1 MIAVVLAQLATR
13 WGQALT
19 LFVLS
24 MAATLAAVCVPAFAV
39 AIDRAAIRNEV
50 AVADNAD
57 RTVSMPPLSVDS
69 PNLRTDVLES
79 ADGLQTYTDARS
91 RLKGFTPVTTA
102 QLHVRGIERGRP
114 EAEPRNLLARDG
126 FCRHV
131 TFTQGRCPV
140 GSREVALPAALVPVA
155 KVHAGD
161 EVTLT
166 PVRRKDQTWEPDG
179 PAVALTVVG
188 VFEADHPKSAYWSLE
203 DPLGRLG
210 PPAIMTN
217 RATTGSLLHRQETL
231 YLDSI
236 MPTGLLTPDRLPV
249 VRSQLKAAERRL
261 LEDDPYGGGLLS
273 TVPSLLDRI
282 EAHGKHARALL
293 PIAAAPLIA
302 LCWFVIHL
310 AVGHG
315 VWGRRQEIG
324 AVALRGARW
333 PTRAL
338 SMSAESLLPLLA
350 GVPVGLLVTG
360 ALVTLTVSGET
371 AFVGV
376 DRAQLLAAGVA
387 AAGTIVAALLAL
399 RRELSAPVGALLR
412 QVPSR
417 SRRVVVAAVE
427 VVVVALGVVVVA
439 ETRSLGGSLV
449 GVMVAAPVVVVLA
462 VAMLVSLAVR
472 PLIGMAGR
480 WSLRRGRV
488 GPAVA
493 AFYLARRPGSV
504 QLLVVLALAFGTF
517 GFGVTTTDVAA
528 QGREATAEQLLGAER
543 VLEVQDVDRTELLR
557 AVRAADPSGRHAMAV
572 VSAPSG
578 DGSQPPVLGV
588 DATRLAKVGR
598 WPDGAGHG
606 EGPSPAKLASLL
618 RPPAPETIMVGNGEL
633 TVRLETDPFTADKTL
648 SATVLLRTPKNDQV
662 AVKFGPVA
670 NGKPIYRAKLSE
682 CQDKCRL
689 AGISISTTAV
699 GAQRIGVNVAAL
711 RLDGRDVLTR
721 AELADPRRWRTSGS
735 GPITD
740 QLRIIGDQ
748 DGLLLTQTSPRP
760 GHDYVLHAVDV
771 PYPLPAIIAGTMPGK
786 QLTNIDG
793 EPVDFVAKAKVATLP
808 GIGAKGALID
818 LTYAERLTAE
828 PGFAT
833 TPQVWLAPGT
843 PNQVLDRLRKEGLAI
858 VTDRTVGGV
867 RDSLEK
873 SGAAMALH
881 AYQLAAGVTV
891 LVGLGALALVVAVDR
906 RTWNPGMRA
915 LRIQGAAERLT
926 TGAALWSYG
935 GIVVTS
941 AVTGAVAAGVAW
953 FATSRRL
960 PLGVDASLLANWPR
974 WPHVAALE
982 LLVVGVLVA
991 GAVAGGWWQRR
1002 LVEGRLVEGRLVEGR
1017 QEAGG

>member
-57 RTVSMPPLSVDS
+57 RMVSMPPLSVDS
-69 PNLRTDVLES
+69 PNPRTDVLEG
-79 ADGLQTYTDARS
+79 ADDLQTYTDARS

-114 EAEPRNLLARDG
+114 NAEPRSLLARDG

-131 TFTQGRCPV
+131 TFKQGRCPV
-140 GSREVALPAALVPVA
+140 GSREVALPASLVPEA

-179 PAVALTVVG
+179 PPVALTVVG
-188 VFEADHPKSAYWSLE
+188 VFEADQPKSAYWSLE

-210 PPAIMTN
+210 QAAILTN

-236 MPTGLLTPDRLPV
+236 MPAGLLTPERLPV
-249 VRSQLKAAERRL
+249 VRSQLNAAEHRL
-261 LEDDPYGGGLLS
+261 LDDDPYGGGLLS

-282 EAHGKHARALL
+282 EAHGTHARALL

-338 SMSAESLLPLLA
+338 SISAESLLPLLA

-360 ALVTLTVSGET
+360 ALVALTVQGESGP
-371 AFVGV
+371 VGV

-399 RRELSAPVGALLR
+399 RRELSAPVGTLLR

-462 VAMLVSLAVR
+462 VAMLVSLGVR
-472 PLIGMAGR
+472 PLIGMTGR
-480 WSLRRGRV
+480 WSLRRGRI

-517 GFGVTTTDVAA
+517 GFAVTTTDVAA
-528 QGREATAEQLLGAER
+528 QGRQATAEQLLGAER
-543 VLEVQDVDRTELLR
+543 VLEVQDVDRTELMR
-557 AVRAADPSGRHAMAV
+557 AVRDADPSGRYAMAV

-598 WPDGAGHG
+598 WPDSGNGDA
-606 EGPSPAKLASLL
+606 PSPAKLASLL
-618 RPPAPETIMVGNGEL
+618 HPPAPETIMVGNGEL
-633 TVRLETDPFTADKTL
+633 TVRLEPDPFTADKTL
-648 SATVLLRTPKNDQV
+648 SATVLLRTTQNDQV
-662 AVKFGPVA
+662 AVKFGPVS
-670 NGKPIYRAKLSE
+670 GGQPIYRAQVSE

-689 AGISISTTAV
+689 TGVGISTTAV
-699 GAQRIGVNVAAL
+699 GAQRIGVNLAAL
-711 RLDGRDVLTR
+711 QLNGRDVLTK
-721 AELADPRRWRTSGS
+721 AELADPKRWRTSGS
-735 GPITD
+735 GPVTD

-748 DGLLLTQTSPRP
+748 DGLLLTQTSPRS
-760 GHDYVLHAVDV
+760 GHDYVLRSVDV
-771 PYPLPAIIAGTMPGK
+771 PYPLPAITAGTMPGK

-793 EPVDFVAKAKVATLP
+793 EPVDFVAKAKLPTLP
-808 GIGAKGALID
+808 GLGAKGALVD

-843 PNQVLDRLRKEGLAI
+843 PNQLLDRLRKEGLAI
-858 VTDRTVGGV
+858 VSDQTVGGV

-873 SGAAMALH
+873 SGSAMALH

-915 LRIQGAAERLT
+915 LRVQGAAERLT

-941 AVTGAVAAGVAW
+941 AITGAIAAAVAW

-960 PLGVDASLLANWPR
+960 PLGVDASLLADWPR
-974 WPHVAALE
+974 WTHVAALE
-982 LLVVGVLVA
+982 LLVLGVLVA

-1002 LVEGRLVEGRLVEGR
+1002 LIEDR
-1017 QEAGG
+1017 QEAGN

>member
-69 PNLRTDVLES
+69 PNPRTDVLES

-114 EAEPRNLLARDG
+114 NAEPRSLLARDG

-131 TFTQGRCPV
+131 TFRQGRCPV
-140 GSREVALPAALVPVA
+140 GSREVALPASLVPEA

-188 VFEADHPKSAYWSLE
+188 VFEADNPKSAYWSLE

-210 PPAIMTN
+210 QAAIMTN

-236 MPTGLLTPDRLPV
+236 MPTGLLTPERVPA
-249 VRSQLKAAERRL
+249 VRSQLDAAERRL
-261 LEDDPYGGGLLS
+261 VQDDPYGGGLLS
-273 TVPSLLDRI
+273 TMPSLLDRI
-282 EAHGKHARALL
+282 ESHGKHARALL

-315 VWGRRQEIG
+315 IWGRRQELG

-360 ALVTLTVSGET
+360 LLVTLTVSGET
-371 AFVGV
+371 GLVGI

-387 AAGTIVAALLAL
+387 ATGTIVAALLAL

-462 VAMLVSLAVR
+462 VAMLVSLGVR
-472 PLIGMAGR
+472 PLIGMIGR
-480 WSLRRGRV
+480 WSLRRGRI
-488 GPAVA
+488 GPSVA

-517 GFGVTTTDVAA
+517 GFAVTTTDVAA
-528 QGREATAEQLLGAER
+528 QGRQATAEQLLGAER

-557 AVRAADPSGRHAMAV
+557 AVRTADPTGRHAMAV

-598 WPDGAGHG
+598 WPAGSG
-606 EGPSPAKLASLL
+606 NGDGPSPAKLASLL
-618 RPPAPETIMVGNGEL
+618 RPPAPATIYVGNGEL
-633 TVRLETDPFTADKTL
+633 TVRLEPDPFTADGTL
-648 SATVLLRTPKNDQV
+648 SATVLLRTTQNDQV
-662 AVKFGPVA
+662 AVKFGPVSG
-670 NGKPIYRAKLSE
+670 GKPIYRAQVSE
-682 CQDKCRL
+682 CQDRCRL

-699 GAQRIGVNVAAL
+699 GAQRIGVNLAAL
-711 RLDGRDVLTR
+711 RLNGKDVLTR
-721 AELADPRRWRTSGS
+721 AELADPRRWRTSQS
-735 GPITD
+735 GPVTD
-740 QLRIIGDQ
+740 QLRIIGDE
-748 DGLLLTQTSPRP
+748 DGLLLTQSSPRS
-760 GHDYVLHAVDV
+760 GHDYVLRAVDV
-771 PYPLPAIIAGTMPGK
+771 PYPLPAITAGTMPGK

-808 GIGAKGALID
+808 GVGSKGALID

-843 PNQVLDRLRKEGLAI
+843 PNQILDRLRKEGLAI
-858 VTDRTVGGV
+858 VSDRTVGGV

-915 LRIQGAAERLT
+915 LRIQGATERLT

-941 AVTGAVAAGVAW
+941 AVTGAIAAAVAW
-953 FATSRRL
+953 FATSRKL

-974 WPHVAALE
+974 WAHVAVLE
-982 LLVVGVLVA
+982 LLVLGVLVA

-1002 LVEGRLVEGRLVEGR
+1002 LVEGRLVEGRLAEGR